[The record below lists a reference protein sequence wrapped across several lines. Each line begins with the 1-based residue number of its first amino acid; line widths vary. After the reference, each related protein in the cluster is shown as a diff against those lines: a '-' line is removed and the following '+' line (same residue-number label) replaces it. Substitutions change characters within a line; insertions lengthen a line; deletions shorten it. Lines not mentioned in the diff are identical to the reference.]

1 MSIKKT
7 FVTVR
12 EKATRAA
19 LWPAVWLASS
29 PAWAQASGNG
39 QQTTSSGKIGNLD
52 LPSPPNAMKDV
63 ATGTWIGDMGGWFY
77 TGILV
82 LGMILVGLAFIYVLA
97 GALGKWRMYAR
108 GQADISD
115 LKEYFIMGT
124 ILAVFVVAM
133 ATYALKAVGGT

>member
-1 MSIKKT
+1 MSIKET
-7 FVTVR
+7 FATVR
-12 EKATRAA
+12 EKAARAA
-19 LWPAVWLASS
+19 LWPAVYLASS
-29 PAWAQASGNG
+29 PVWAQATSG
-39 QQTTSSGKIGNLD
+39 GKVGNLD
-52 LPSPPNAMKDV
+52 LPAPPGTGLAGVN
-63 ATGTWIGDMGGWFY
+63 TGTWIGDMGAWFKV
-77 TGILV
+77 GILV

-133 ATYALKAVGGT
+133 ATYALKATGA

>member
-1 MSIKKT
+1 MSFKQT
-7 FVTVR
+7 FANVR
-12 EKATRAA
+12 EKAARAA
-19 LWPAVWLASS
+19 LWPAVMLASS
-29 PAWAQASGNG
+29 PVWAQASGN
-39 QQTTSSGKIGNLD
+39 SGKIGNLD
-52 LPSPPNAMKDV
+52 LPQPPGDGLAGV
-63 ATGTWIGDMGGWFY
+63 AKGTWIGDMGAWFR

-82 LGMILVGLAFIYVLA
+82 LGMILVGIAFVYVLA

-133 ATYALKAVGGT
+133 ATYALKATGG

>member
-1 MSIKKT
+1 MSFKQT
-7 FVTVR
+7 FATVR
-12 EKATRAA
+12 EKAARAA
-19 LWPAVWLASS
+19 LWPAVMLASS
-29 PAWAQASGNG
+29 PVWATND
-39 QQTTSSGKIGNLD
+39 KIGNLE
-52 LPSPPNAMKDV
+52 LPSPPDGHQIGSV
-63 ATGTWIGDMGGWFY
+63 ATGTWIGDMGAWFY

-82 LGMILVGLAFIYVLA
+82 LGMILVGLAFVYVLA

-133 ATYALKAVGGT
+133 ATYALKAVSAGS

>member
-1 MSIKKT
+1 MSFKQT
-7 FVTVR
+7 FAVVR
-12 EKATRAA
+12 EKAARAA
-19 LWPAVWLASS
+19 LWPAVMLASS
-29 PAWAQASGNG
+29 PVWAAGGNSG
-39 QQTTSSGKIGNLD
+39 TTGKIGNLE
-52 LPSPPNAMKDV
+52 LPSPPNKMGNIE
-63 ATGTWIGDMGGWFY
+63 TNTWIGAMGGWFY

-82 LGMILVGLAFIYVLA
+82 LGMILVGVAFIYVLA

-133 ATYALKAVGGT
+133 ATYALKAVGGN